1 MTEDQ
6 KKLQVKI
13 ENYIRD
19 SKQTAQCLNDNIL
32 PVNHAVEFMVIILV
46 RIQFNEL

>member
-19 SKQTAQCLNDNIL
+19 SKQTAECVNNNTL
-32 PVNHAVEFMVIILV
+32 PINHVVEFM
-46 RIQFNEL
+46 E